1 MNILFQYL
9 YADEQD
15 NEVHGEAVMLN
26 PNQLTLN
33 AVHSEIM
40 KLLIGGAFLI
50 PNRLGLK
57 TLYDNAGEDDDDYHE
72 YEGLEE
78 TEEENESGLT
88 IEDFLETMKKYKQEN
103 ADEFW

>member
-1 MNILFQYL
+1 M
-9 YADEQD
+9 
-15 NEVHGEAVMLN
+15 HGEMVMLN
-26 PNQLTLN
+26 PNGLTLN

-50 PNRLGLK
+50 PNRLGLQ
-57 TLYDNAGEDDDDYHE
+57 TLYENNSEADDDYHE

-78 TEEENESGLT
+78 TERENEGGLT
-88 IEDFLETMKKYKQEN
+88 VEGFLEILKKYKQEN